1 METFTFYKV
10 TARQVTEK
18 LCDSEVLHSLTR
30 EFDTQENAL
39 SYMSTLV
46 TSFYVHITTI
56 ERKAV

>member
-1 METFTFYKV
+1 MGSITFYKV

-18 LCDSEVLHSLTR
+18 LCDSEVIHSLTR

-46 TSFYVHITTI
+46 TSFYVHMTVI
-56 ERKAV
+56 ERKTV